1 MLTGN
6 AKIAG
11 VIGWPVSHSLSP
23 RLHGYWLR
31 EYGIDGAYI
40 PMAVPPEKFTD
51 AIHGLPALGF
61 AGANVTIPHKE
72 AAFAAMD
79 ETDAGATAMGAVN
92 TIIVRDDGSIF
103 GSNTD
108 GFGFMESIQAELP
121 DWQAD
126 QGPVLI
132 LGAGGAA
139 RGIAVTLLSAGAKEI
154 RFANRTQKR
163 ADDLADLLGDAASA
177 VAWADRAG
185 AVDGAALVVNTT
197 SLGMTG
203 KEPLEMDLSSLSSSA
218 IVYDVVYSPQETPL
232 LAAARAK
239 GNTGVDGLGMLLHQA
254 RPGFEAWFG
263 IAPTVTAAQRD
274 FVLRAE

>member
-1 MLTGN
+1 MLTGA

-11 VIGWPVSHSLSP
+11 VMAWPVSHSLSP

-31 EYGIDGAYI
+31 EYGIDGTYI
-40 PMAVPPEKFTD
+40 PMAVPPEKITD
-51 AIHGLPALGF
+51 AIRGLPALGI

-79 ETDAGATAMGAVN
+79 ETDPAATAMGAVN
-92 TIIVRDDGSIF
+92 TIVVREDGSLF

-108 GFGFMESIQAELP
+108 GFGFLESIRAELP
-121 DWQAD
+121 DWRAD

-139 RGIAVTLLSAGAKEI
+139 RGIAVTLLGAGAPEI
-154 RFANRTQKR
+154 RLANRTQKR
-163 ADDLADLLGDAASA
+163 ADDLADLLGEAATA
-177 VAWADRAG
+177 VPWEDRAG
-185 AVDGAALVVNTT
+185 AVDGAALVVNTS

-203 KEPLEMDLSSLSSSA
+203 KEPLEMDLSSLSASA
-218 IVYDVVYSPQETPL
+218 IVYDIVYTPLETPL

-263 IAPTVTAAQRD
+263 VAPTVTAAQRD
-274 FVLRAE
+274 FVLGAE